1 MPILLGEPAR
11 HKGNFPNTMTIT
23 THELVQA
30 NDALRAE
37 YPTALILDAAFGS
50 EGFRLMMVPQ
60 SDDYATQIGK
70 GATVTE
76 ALVDLRCKVAAN
88 DPIAKLRKQADK
100 AGYILTPK
108 QD

>member
-1 MPILLGEPAR
+1 MPILDGAAR
-11 HKGNFPNTMTIT
+11 HKGNFPNAMTTT

-37 YPTALILDAAFGS
+37 YPTALILDAAFGAD
-50 EGFRLMMVPQ
+50 GFRLMMMPKGN
-60 SDDYATQIGK
+60 DYPTEIGK

-76 ALVDLRCKVAAN
+76 ALADLRCKVAAN
-88 DPIAKLRKQADK
+88 DPIAKLRAEADK